1 MPFPAA
7 HPIGHRLLYRALVGF
22 CCGWL
27 ACVGQVAA
35 ANPAGDDSS
44 PDPLLLSLRLGRET
58 LADVVPALANG
69 DDVLLPLGELCRLL
83 EEPVDVDPG
92 LTSAA
97 GRLGEGGPA
106 FHLDVARREVDI
118 DGRREVLP
126 ADSVRPF
133 EGDLYV
139 SSHRL
144 ESWFQVRLRIDR
156 QFARVDVEELVAV
169 PRTLRLARE
178 RSHLRLGDTA
188 GSGQEPDLTTALS
201 FPRRMLALPAV
212 DLDVRAAAG
221 RGEGFD
227 TRFSSYLTGE
237 VAHLDATVFATG
249 SSATGETDLRW
260 TLGRVDPAGGLLG
273 PLHAR
278 EALAGE
284 VLFPG
289 SDLTSL
295 SANGPGLLISNRPA
309 DQPTRF
315 DHQDFRGP
323 LPPGWQVELYR
334 GDELIGFSSGDGSGN
349 YNVSD
354 VPLTFGRNDFRL
366 VFYGPRGEH
375 LEERRS
381 YEVGPGQVPRGQL
394 YYRLGASQPR
404 GRDPRAVLD
413 AAYGLSERSTLT
425 AGTSAVELPDGRHD
439 YADLGWTMSFDR
451 LLARLDTAHDLEGG
465 TAARASLFT
474 RIGDLSV
481 NLDHTQMSDFESEV
495 YDTAFGRVD
504 SSSHLRLDGLWRSAR
519 RTFPLMLDLRD
530 DSLAAGGRVVEAS
543 ARVSS
548 LFGSMF
554 LSQQL
559 RYRDVERPQDRSRSF
574 GGSLLFSRFGRHL
587 TVRGQLDVEH
597 EPEWQLSLLSLSG
610 ELRLSRGRLLVVGLT
625 RTPVA
630 SQTLLEVELR
640 RTEGR
645 FGYGLGFQV
654 DGDGGVRATAT
665 LVVGAAPRADSIGW
679 KTDARPTAA
688 LAALEFH
695 AFLDLDGDGR
705 RETGEPPVAGVTL
718 HVDGLPS
725 HARTAADGTLY
736 FGRLRTLQA
745 LALELDETSLSD
757 PLWIAGALPASV
769 VLRPGTVERLEVPI
783 VATNELIGTVYVRRA
798 GAPVPAPGLR
808 VQLVAPSGAVAAETR
823 TAPDGYF
830 DLVHILPGRYR
841 MRVEPDQAARL
852 GVRDATLRELSLP
865 YGGLVLDGLD
875 SVLDAG
881 NPAPR
886 TPTTRIAS
894 VNR

>member
-1 MPFPAA
+1 MPTPAA
-7 HPIGHRLLYRALVGF
+7 HPTRNRLPVRLVVGF

-27 ACVGQVAA
+27 ACAGAVAA
-35 ANPAGDDSS
+35 APTSDASDS
-44 PDPLLLSLRLGRET
+44 DPLLLSFRLGRQT
-58 LADVVPALANG
+58 LADVVPALADG
-69 DDVLLPLGELCRLL
+69 EDVLLPLGEFCRLL
-83 EEPVDVDPG
+83 EEPVDVDPD
-92 LTSAA
+92 LLSAA
-97 GRLGEGGPA
+97 GRLGEAGPR
-106 FHLDVARREVDI
+106 FHLDVARREAEI
-118 DGRREVLP
+118 DGRRTTVP
-126 ADSVRPF
+126 ADSLRPF

-139 SSHRL
+139 SSRL
-144 ESWFQVRLRIDR
+144 LSSWFQVTIRVDR
-156 QFARVDVEELVAV
+156 QFARVDVEELAAA
-169 PRTLRLARE
+169 PRTLRLERE
-178 RSHLRLGDTA
+178 RSHLRLGASD
-188 GSGQEPDLTTALS
+188 GSGEEPDVATALA

-212 DLDVRAAAG
+212 DFDLRAAAG

-237 VAHLDATVFATG
+237 VAHLDAAVFATG
-249 SSATGETDLRW
+249 SSASGETELRW

-284 VLFPG
+284 ILLPG
-289 SDLTSL
+289 SDLTAL

-315 DHQDFRGP
+315 DRQDFRGP

-334 GDELIGFSSGDGSGN
+334 GDELIGFSNGDGSGN
-349 YNVSD
+349 YDISD
-354 VPLTFGRNDFRL
+354 VPLSFGSNDFRL

-381 YEVGPGQVPRGQL
+381 YEVGRGQVPRGQL

-425 AGTSAVELPDGRHD
+425 AATSAVELPDGRHD
-439 YADLGWTMSFDR
+439 YADLGWTTSFDR
-451 LLARLDTAHDLEGG
+451 LLARLDTAHDLAGG
-465 TAARASLFT
+465 TAVRGSLFT
-474 RIGDLSV
+474 RVGGLAI
-481 NLDHTQMSDFESEV
+481 NLDHTRMSDFESEV
-495 YDTAFGRVD
+495 YDTAYGRVD
-504 SSSHLRLDGLWRSAR
+504 SSSHLRLDGLWSSAR
-519 RTFPLMLDLRD
+519 RTFPLTLDLRD

-548 LFGSMF
+548 LFGSIF

-559 RYRDVERPQDRSRSF
+559 RYRDVDRPSDRSRNL
-574 GGSLLFSRFGRHL
+574 GGSLLFSRFGRRL

-597 EPEWQLSLLSLSG
+597 DPDWQLSLLSLSG

-625 RTPVA
+625 RTPA
-630 SQTLLEVELR
+630 AAQTLLDVELR

-645 FGYGLGFQV
+645 FGYGLGVQV
-654 DGDGGVRATAT
+654 DGDGGVRGTAT
-665 LVVGAAPRADSIGW
+665 LVVGAAPRADSVGW
-679 KTDARPTAA
+679 NTDARPTAA

-705 RETGEPPVAGVTL
+705 REAGEPPVAGVAL

-725 HARTAADGTLY
+725 RARTATDGTLY

-745 LALELDETSLSD
+745 LALEVDETSLSD
-757 PLWIAGALPASV
+757 PLWVPGALPASV

-783 VATNELIGTVYVRRA
+783 VATNELIGTLYVRRE
-798 GAPVPAPGLR
+798 GAPVPATGLR
-808 VQLVAPSGAVAAETR
+808 VQLVAASGAVAAETR
-823 TAPDGYF
+823 TASDGYF
-830 DLVHILPGRYR
+830 DLVHVLPGRYR
-841 MRVEPDQAARL
+841 MRIEPDQAARL
-852 GVRDATLRELSLP
+852 GVRDATLRDLSLP

-875 SVLDAG
+875 SVLEAG
-881 NPAPR
+881 DPAPR
-886 TPTTRIAS
+886 TPATRIAS
-894 VNR
+894 VSR